1 MASDVKP
8 YVQVNPGDL
17 ITADLFNT
25 VQEDVR
31 SDIAQQVTTAVGGIT
46 SVKHADDT
54 DTLGGLNIDQLTQ
67 QILDKVKA
75 MIPGRT
81 GYLRTFNR
89 LKADKPK
96 FIQHNLGAEP
106 VVDAY
111 QLEYFQVVCAQG
123 ETSAD
128 AVVEYVNFY
137 LYHTSEKHV
146 RGMQPA
152 GTQGTQPQP
161 VNVVIEDPQ
170 QPAFRIAFKDIL
182 AEAGVD
188 TTKDTVTLDE
198 LVTAFWSALFSAQKQ
213 NDAFDPDQYCHS
225 PWFEKCCGELRTIKD
240 LRDRGDWDNIWF
252 KMMPRKTVNYPAF
265 TPIDKNP
272 YTPTN
277 AVALTINGQVP
288 PQPQGTDAA
297 FASTG
302 PTQLEVAHVD
312 YATTGVL
319 LVSDP
324 VPQPNAPPNLKD
336 ELAVMLIMKA

>member
-89 LKADKPK
+89 LKTDKPK
-96 FIQHNLGAEP
+96 IIQHNLGAEP

-137 LYHTSEKHV
+137 LYHTSEKHI
-146 RGMQPA
+146 RGMQPSA
-152 GTQGTQPQP
+152 AQGGQPTP

-170 QPAFRIAFKDIL
+170 QPAFRIAFKDL
-182 AEAGVD
+182 LTEFGVD

-252 KMMPRKTVNYPAF
+252 KMLPRKTINYPAF
-265 TPIDKNP
+265 TPVQQTQ
-272 YTPTN
+272 YTPQ
-277 AVALTINGQVP
+277 AQPLTINGQIPTANQGGGDP
-288 PQPQGTDAA
+288 PFP
-297 FASTG
+297 STG
-302 PTQLEVAHVD
+302 PTQLEVVHVD
-312 YATTGVL
+312 YATTGIV